1 MNFYVLD
8 TDHLSLHQRGNEPLR
23 SRLLTISPEQVGIT
37 IISVE
42 EIFRGRLAQ
51 VRRSLQAE
59 DRLKAYFWLS
69 RTLDYLCGFEVLNYN
84 THAEAHFQN
93 LRKQKI
99 RIGIQDLKIASIVL
113 SHDAILVTRN
123 RNDFNKIPS
132 LKIED
137 WSLE

>member
-1 MNFYVLD
+1 MSSYVLD
-8 TDHLSLHQRGNEPLR
+8 TDHLSLHQRGYEPLK
-23 SRLLTISPEQVGIT
+23 SHLLLISPEEVSIT

-51 VRRSLQAE
+51 VRRSQQKE
-59 DRLKAYFWLS
+59 DRVKAYIWLS

-84 THAEAHFQN
+84 AHAEAYFQN
-93 LRKQKI
+93 LIKQKI

-113 SHDAILVTRN
+113 SCDGTLVTRN
-123 RNDFNKIPS
+123 YNDFRNIPS

-137 WSLE
+137 WSR

>member
-1 MNFYVLD
+1 MSSYVLD
-8 TDHLSLHQRGNEPLR
+8 TDHLSLHQRGYEPLK
-23 SRLLTISPEQVGIT
+23 SRLLTISPEEVGIT

-51 VRRSLQAE
+51 VRRAQQE
-59 DRLKAYFWLS
+59 KDRVKAYFWLS

-84 THAEAHFQN
+84 AHAEAHFQN

-113 SHDAILVTRN
+113 SCDGILVTRN
-123 RNDFNKIPS
+123 FNDFKDIPS
-132 LKIED
+132 LRIED
-137 WSLE
+137 WSR